1 MSFHLGKPILVMLV
15 VALLAG
21 VTILLASKAEPRADI
36 ELWCFANSHFKT
48 FTGEGKPPGQSP
60 LDVFARETGR
70 TVEAKLIQHRAMNVR
85 LATMILSDVRGPEVP
100 DAVEI
105 EIGSVGQFFRPPVND
120 VGLLPLND
128 FVDRYGW
135 RDKIVPA
142 RLAPWT
148 KQGVLFGIPHD
159 VHPCTLAYRADLFA
173 EAGIDLEASET
184 WEQFIDN
191 CRKYQRYWRDRGVA
205 RRWSIEW
212 PESEASRLVTL
223 LLQRGVNL
231 VDENG
236 VTQLE
241 HPKVLD
247 TLLMYVR
254 LAAGEGRIGAPT
266 SSGEQVYSQDF
277 ASGYVGVL
285 LTPDWRLK
293 YLKDYAPDLRG
304 KVRVMR
310 MPAFPDSPYR
320 TSTWGGT
327 MIGIPRNARNPELS
341 WKLIEVLYLRPE
353 GTMDTMRNTYILPPV
368 RTLWN
373 DPINEQADPFYSGQ
387 KVRALNVELAG
398 AIPPRVVS
406 PASTVADNNLS
417 LVLIRAIAYMR
428 ERGEDGLEDAC
439 RRWLHEA
446 NEDLKR
452 RIVHGSFD

>member
-1 MSFHLGKPILVMLV
+1 MGFHLGKPILVMLV
-15 VALLAG
+15 VALVTG
-21 VTILLASKAEPRADI
+21 VSILLARNADPRADI
-36 ELWCFANSHFKT
+36 ELWCFANSHYRT
-48 FTGEGKPPGQSP
+48 FTGEGKPPGQAP
-60 LDVFARETGR
+60 LDVVARETGR
-70 TVEAKLIQHRAMNVR
+70 TVEARLIQHRAMNVR
-85 LATMILSDVRGPEVP
+85 LATLILSDVRGPEVP

-120 VGLLPLND
+120 VGLLPLD
-128 FVDRYGW
+128 SFVDRYGW

-173 EAGIDLEASET
+173 EAGVDLEASET
-184 WEQFIDN
+184 WEQFIEN
-191 CRKYQRYWRDRGVA
+191 CRKYQRYWRERGVA
-205 RRWSIEW
+205 RRWAIEW

-223 LLQRGVNL
+223 LLQRGINL

-241 HPKVLD
+241 NPKVLD

-293 YLKDYAPDLRG
+293 YLKDYAPDLKG

-310 MPAFPDSPYR
+310 LPAFPDSPYR

-327 MIGIPRNARNPELS
+327 MIGIPRNARDPELS

-353 GTMDTMRNTYILPPV
+353 GTSDTMRNTYILPPV

-373 DPINEQADPFYSGQ
+373 DPIHDEADPFYSGQ
-387 KVRALNVELAG
+387 KVRALNVELAN

-406 PASTVADNNLS
+406 PASTVADASLS

-428 ERGEDGLEDAC
+428 DHGEDGLEEAC
-439 RRWLHEA
+439 RRWLHDA
-446 NEDLKR
+446 NKDLKR
-452 RIVHGSFD
+452 RIAHGSFD